1 MKFKLFLRIDKENKP
16 KGPRFC
22 QKLLQKRYKIDKNT
36 LFKLFLRQ
44 CMNENDILW
53 RNYKKVILSGVTL

>member
-1 MKFKLFLRIDKENKP
+1 MKFKLFLRINEEIES
-16 KGPRFC
+16 KGQTFC
-22 QKLLQKRYKIDKNT
+22 QKLLQKWYKIDKNT
-36 LFKLFLRQ
+36 LFKLILRQ

>member
-1 MKFKLFLRIDKENKP
+1 MNFKLFLRINEEIEP
-16 KGPRFC
+16 KRRRFC
-22 QKLLQKRYKIDKNT
+22 QTLLQKWYKIDKNT
-36 LFKLFLRQ
+36 LFKLILRQ